1 MARPSKGPRRILI
14 VRLSAVGDCVQTI
27 PLACALREKFPQ
39 AHLTWV
45 VEPIAAPL
53 VQAVEAVDRV
63 LVVPKHFAFSL
74 KAVAWL
80 RRELAAQKLDLA
92 LDPQGLS
99 KSAFVGWLSGTPR
112 RIGFS
117 RPAGREIS
125 PWLQTERVRSRSVHM
140 VDRYLELLRPLGI
153 NAPAA
158 RFGIKLPPGA
168 DVKAVE
174 LAARPEM
181 RNGYAILNPGAGW
194 DSKLWPLERFAQ
206 VAKNLAA
213 LGLPSVVIWG
223 GRREH
228 AWAEAIVARAGC
240 AAIMAP
246 STSLL
251 ELAAVL
257 RQARFVVS
265 GDTGP
270 LHLAAAMGTP
280 CIGLFGASSGE
291 ACGPYGSGHIVLQ
304 AAWDRSRARKRAG
317 ADNWAMRRISV
328 EMVTMACDTLLRQI
342 PTCERPSGYA
352 A

>member
-1 MARPSKGPRRILI
+1 
-14 VRLSAVGDCVQTI
+14 
-27 PLACALREKFPQ
+27 
-39 AHLTWV
+39 
-45 VEPIAAPL
+45 
-53 VQAVEAVDRV
+53 
-63 LVVPKHFAFSL
+63 
-74 KAVAWL
+74 VASL
-80 RRELAAQKLDLA
+80 RRELAAQKFDVA
-92 LDPQGLS
+92 FDPQGLL

-117 RPAGREIS
+117 RPAGREFS
-125 PWLQTERVRSRSVHM
+125 HWLQTERVRSRAVHM
-140 VDRYLELLRPLGI
+140 VDRYLELLRPMGI
-153 NAPAA
+153 EPPAA
-158 RFGIKLPPGA
+158 RFGIKLSEA
-168 DVKAVE
+168 ANSKAVE
-174 LAARPEM
+174 LAGRPEM
-181 RNGYAILNPGAGW
+181 RNGYAVLNPGAGW

-206 VAKNLAA
+206 VAKYLAA
-213 LGLPSVVIWG
+213 RGLPTVVTWG

-228 AWAEAIVARAGC
+228 AWAEAIVARSDS

-251 ELAAVL
+251 ELAALL

-291 ACGPYGSGHIVLQ
+291 ACGPHGSGHVVLQ
-304 AAWDRSRARKRAG
+304 AAWDRSRSRKRAG

-328 EMVTMACDTLLRQI
+328 EMVTQVCDKLLRQI
-342 PTCERPSGYA
+342 PTRQQPPGYA